1 MFKCII
7 MGAAGRDFHDFRSF
21 FLERPSFR
29 VVAFTATQIPF
40 ITGRAFPREL
50 AGPHYDA
57 DIPIHDE
64 SELAQLVA
72 EHGVDFVFLAYSDLP
87 HREVM
92 HKASLVQAA
101 GASFVLLGPGQ
112 TCLPSRRPV
121 VAVTATRTGA
131 GKSPLTQ
138 YLARTLEAE
147 GVRAITVRHPMP
159 YGDLGAQAVQRFAS
173 YEDFERHRCT
183 IEEREEYEP
192 YVRQGL
198 VIYAGVDYRA
208 ILAAAEEEADVILW
222 DGGNNDFPFFRAD
235 LSIVVS
241 DALRA
246 GHGLDYYPGETNF
259 RAADI
264 LVVNKVAQ
272 ATPDAVQAILQLKE
286 QLNPGAVLIQSDLL
300 VEADRPEAL
309 AGRRVLVIEDGP
321 TVTHGGMAY
330 GAGFVAALQHGA
342 AALVD
347 PRPHAVGSIA
357 ATFTANPHLERVLPA
372 MGYSAQQRE
381 ELLATIAASGAEVV
395 VDASP
400 ADLARLLGV
409 ELPVVRVSYRWVQRS
424 GPELAARV
432 RALLA

>member
-1 MFKCII
+1 
-7 MGAAGRDFHDFRSF
+7 
-21 FLERPSFR
+21 
-29 VVAFTATQIPF
+29 
-40 ITGRAFPREL
+40 
-50 AGPHYDA
+50 
-57 DIPIHDE
+57 
-64 SELAQLVA
+64 
-72 EHGVDFVFLAYSDLP
+72 
-87 HREVM
+87 
-92 HKASLVQAA
+92 
-101 GASFVLLGPGQ
+101 
-112 TCLPSRRPV
+112 
-121 VAVTATRTGA
+121 
-131 GKSPLTQ
+131 
-138 YLARTLEAE
+138 
-147 GVRAITVRHPMP
+147 
-159 YGDLGAQAVQRFAS
+159 VQRFAT

-357 ATFTANPHLERVLPA
+357 ATFAANPHLERVLPA